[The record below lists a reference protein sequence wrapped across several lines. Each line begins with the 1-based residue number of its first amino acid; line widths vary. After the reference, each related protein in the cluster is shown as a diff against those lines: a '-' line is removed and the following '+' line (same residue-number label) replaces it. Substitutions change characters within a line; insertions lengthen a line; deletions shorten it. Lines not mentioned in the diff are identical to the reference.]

1 MQGMR
6 KAKDNGVTFTKLHL
20 FHQKSLLSECPC
32 MKTKWWSQW
41 FFFFLFFSNDLA
53 KSIGNST
60 PELFGGILVYEIQK
74 LGTPAVE
81 KPNSA
86 GY

>member
-1 MQGMR
+1 MEWPSQNCIYSIKR
-6 KAKDNGVTFTKLHL
+6 VSCQSVLVWKQNGDH
-20 FHQKSLLSECPC
+20 SD
-32 MKTKWWSQW
+32 

-86 GY
+86 GC